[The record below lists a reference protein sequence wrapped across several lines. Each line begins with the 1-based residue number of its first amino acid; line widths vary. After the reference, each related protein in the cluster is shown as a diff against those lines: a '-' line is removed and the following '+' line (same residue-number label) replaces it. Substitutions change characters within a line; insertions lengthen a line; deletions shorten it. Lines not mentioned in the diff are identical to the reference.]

1 MTKHNKKR
9 NVGLVYEQLLRYIS
23 ENIINDNLANSKKA
37 VKILERRFRKD
48 TELYKEFRL
57 FNALAKSTVS
67 GTHVAAGILAEA
79 KNAIKRINSK
89 QLQKE
94 KSLLIKDIN
103 YELNESS
110 FYHRKIE
117 DYKTYATIQTLFNE
131 WRKGDFSNLKKVVEF
146 ERAVVDHL
154 IENKIG
160 NNDIVLDERSD
171 HLVFKVLSEK
181 INKKYNSSLSPEQ
194 KDIIRNYAIYN
205 NDPQALGVFLEN
217 LKVKSIGILE
227 NFRKDSD
234 NQVLLSKIDMVYEN
248 VNTLPTQSIDDE
260 IIKKFLVISNLKDQ
274 LLRKENE

>member
-23 ENIINDNLANSKKA
+23 ENIINDNLGNSKKA
-37 VKILERRFRKD
+37 VKILERRFKKD

-57 FNALAKSTVS
+57 FNALAKSSVS
-67 GTHVAAGILAEA
+67 GTHIAAGILAEA
-79 KNAIKRINSK
+79 KNAIKRIDSK

-103 YELNESS
+103 YELNESN

-131 WRKGDFSNLKKVVEF
+131 WRKGDLSNLKKVVEF
-146 ERAVVDHL
+146 ERAVVEHL
-154 IENKIG
+154 MENKIS
-160 NNDIVLDERSD
+160 NTDIVLDERSD

-181 INKKYNSSLSPEQ
+181 INQKYNSSLSPEQ

-217 LKVKSIGILE
+217 LKVKSMGILE

-248 VNTLPTQSIDDE
+248 INILPTQGIDDE
-260 IIKKFLVISNLKDQ
+260 IIKKFLVVSNLKDQ